1 MKDTMTRLDKVAN
14 IVLILTCALVIGN
27 LARNYY
33 NSRKADP
40 SLQPD
45 IKIGEVVKLPE
56 SETAE
61 RQSAP
66 ATLVMALSTHCGFCQ
81 ASMPFYQKLSAF
93 KNSSPVNV
101 RMATVMS
108 ESKEEAEAYLKK
120 YGIAADIVLST
131 PISQVG
137 VNGTPTLLL
146 LDRENRLVRSWV
158 GQLNNSQE
166 SEVVSQLQKLCPQC
180 SM

>member
-1 MKDTMTRLDKVAN
+1 MTRLDKVAN
-14 IVLILTCALVIGN
+14 IALILACALFIAH

-33 NSRKADP
+33 ISREVDTN
-40 SLQPD
+40 LQPD
-45 IKIGEVVKLPE
+45 IKVGELVKLPGAD
-56 SETAE
+56 TAGS
-61 RQSAP
+61 QSAT

-81 ASMPFYQKLSAF
+81 ASMPFYQKLSTF
-93 KNSSPVNV
+93 KNSSPVNM
-101 RMATVMS
+101 RLATVMP

-120 YGIAADIVLST
+120 YGIAADIVLSA

-146 LDRENRLVRSWV
+146 LDSENKLVRSWV